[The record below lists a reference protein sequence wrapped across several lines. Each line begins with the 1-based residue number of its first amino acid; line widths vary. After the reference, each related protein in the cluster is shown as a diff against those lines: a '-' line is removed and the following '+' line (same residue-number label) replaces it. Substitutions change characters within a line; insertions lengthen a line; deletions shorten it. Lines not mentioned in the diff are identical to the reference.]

1 MRDVMSNSRKSSI
14 DEPKTVTL
22 TVSKPVDFKNRKR
35 AGITLGQYKELSTK
49 DRAALTPQERKQ
61 LEEARQHLSKLA
73 ETITSQY
80 DFTAI
85 TKSIQSIY
93 KVSPAFQALQTIDTS
108 PILKMATD
116 MQKFSVGMQSAVNR
130 AYNIQATLA
139 PALEA
144 IHKSTLF
151 TQNQFTALAAIQKSL
166 VSFPTESIIAS
177 IKSIQEAF
185 QAPLIAR
192 TMFADFHTAHER
204 IMRNLRFDVGSLTAS
219 IDFSRFETVDFAIDE
234 VTTDETDLAA
244 TAVATQSSKVGNVT
258 FTDNASLM
266 LAFNDLKD
274 EVRDLKQLLIAK
286 DNQQGKL
293 LVAPSAVHFRRLGS
307 TVQVQMGTL
316 RVTVSISSNYTRLA
330 RFLLSSPDNIVKKWD
345 IEDLAREVYDAHF
358 ANAQDEEEWKN
369 RIKGYANH
377 FNQQVMIASG
387 GKMPKFIDSSNKGV
401 VYFINP
407 DYLNL

>member
-1 MRDVMSNSRKSSI
+1 MKNSSKSKN

-22 TVSKPVDFKNRKR
+22 TVSKPADFKNRKR
-35 AGITLGQYKELSTK
+35 TGITLGQYKELSEK
-49 DRAALTPQERKQ
+49 DRAELTPQERKQ
-61 LEEARQHLSKLA
+61 LEEARQQLSKLA
-73 ETITSQY
+73 ETIASQY

-93 KVSPAFQALQTIDTS
+93 KISPAFQALQTIDTA

-116 MQKFSVGMQSAVNR
+116 MQKFSVGMQSAISR

-144 IHKSTLF
+144 IHNSTLF
-151 TQNQFTALAAIQKSL
+151 TQNQFTALATIQKSL
-166 VSFPTESIIAS
+166 VNFPTENIIAS
-177 IKSIQEAF
+177 IKSIQEVF

-234 VTTDETDLAA
+234 VTTDKADLTA
-244 TAVATQSSKVGNVT
+244 TAVAKQSSSVGNVT

>member
-1 MRDVMSNSRKSSI
+1 MNDSKKPST

-22 TVSKPVDFKNRKR
+22 TVSKASDFKNRKHT
-35 AGITLGQYKELSTK
+35 GITLGQYKELSAK
-49 DRAALTPQERKQ
+49 GRAELTPQERKQ
-61 LEEARQHLSKLA
+61 LEEARQQLSKLA
-73 ETITSQY
+73 ETIASQY

-108 PILKMATD
+108 PILKIATD
-116 MQKFSVGMQSAVNR
+116 MQKFSVGMQSAVSR
-130 AYNIQATLA
+130 AYSIQATLA

-166 VSFPTESIIAS
+166 VNFPTENIIAS

-219 IDFSRFETVDFAIDE
+219 IDFSRFETVDFAINE
-234 VTTDETDLAA
+234 VMTDETDLTA
-244 TAVATQSSKVGNVT
+244 TAVATQSSNVGNIT

>member
-1 MRDVMSNSRKSSI
+1 MSSNNKPNL
-14 DEPKTVTL
+14 DEPNTVKL
-22 TVSKPVDFKNRKR
+22 TVSKPADFKNRKR
-35 AGITLGQYKELSTK
+35 TGITLGQYKELSAK
-49 DRAALTPQERKQ
+49 DRAELTPQEQRQ
-61 LEEARQHLSKLA
+61 LEQAQQQLSKLA
-73 ETITSQY
+73 ETIASQY

-85 TKSIQSIY
+85 TKSIQGIY
-93 KVSPAFQALQTIDTS
+93 KLSPAFQAIQSMDTS
-108 PILKMATD
+108 PILKVATN
-116 MQKFSVGMQSAVNR
+116 MQKYSVGVQSAMVK
-130 AYNIQATLA
+130 AYGIQTSLA
-139 PALEA
+139 PALQA

-166 VSFPTESIIAS
+166 VNFPTENVIAS

-185 QAPLIAR
+185 QTPLIAR
-192 TMFADFHTAHER
+192 TMFAEFHNKHER
-204 IMRNLRFDVGSLTAS
+204 VLRGLKFDVGSLSTD
-219 IDFSRFETVDFAIDE
+219 IEFSHFETVETTIHD
-234 VTTDETDLAA
+234 VTSDKNDLAA
-244 TAVATQSSKVGNVT
+244 TASATQTNSVGNVT

-293 LVAPSAVHFRRLGS
+293 LVAPSSVHFQRLGS
-307 TVQVQMGTL
+307 TVQVQLGAL
-316 RVTVSISSNYTRLA
+316 KVTVSISSNYTRLA

-345 IEDLAREVYDAHF
+345 IEDLAREVYDTHF

-369 RIKGYANH
+369 RIKGYASH

-401 VYFINP
+401 VYFINQ